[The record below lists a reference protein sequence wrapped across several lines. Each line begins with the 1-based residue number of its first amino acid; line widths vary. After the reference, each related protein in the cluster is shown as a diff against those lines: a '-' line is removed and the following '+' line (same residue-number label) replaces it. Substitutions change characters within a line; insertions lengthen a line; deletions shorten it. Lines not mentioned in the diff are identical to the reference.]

1 MKYVLFILFS
11 IVLLAYS
18 QSSQAQNAE
27 DKLYLKSNFW
37 GNKFYKGDTIYSI
50 NGVLEELAINEQ
62 PYNLMLKA
70 KKDNTFAQI
79 FGAAGGLLIGW
90 PIGTALGGGEPKWCL
105 AGIGAAFA
113 AISIP
118 LSINFKKKANQAIK
132 DHYSLIT
139 GSSKQRYKP
148 TYHMGMSAT
157 SVKLRVQF

>member
-1 MKYVLFILFS
+1 MKYILLTLFTIT
-11 IVLLAYS
+11 LLAYS
-18 QSSQAQNAE
+18 QSSQAQNTE

-50 NGVLEELAINEQ
+50 NGVLKELAVNEQ

-90 PIGTALGGGEPKWCL
+90 PLGTALGGGEPKWYL

-139 GSSKQRYKP
+139 ASSKWKHKP
-148 TYHMGMSAT
+148 TYYMGMSAT
-157 SVKLRVQF
+157 GLKLRVQF

>member
-1 MKYVLFILFS
+1 MKYVLFIIFS
-11 IVLLAYS
+11 IILLASS
-18 QSSQAQNAE
+18 QSSQAQITE

-50 NGVLEELAINEQ
+50 NGVLEELAVNEQ

-70 KKDNTFAQI
+70 KKDNSFAQI

-90 PIGTALGGGEPKWCL
+90 PLGTALGGGEPKWYL
-105 AGIGAAFA
+105 AGIGVGFV

-132 DHYSLIT
+132 DHYNLI
-139 GSSKQRYKP
+139 GSTKSKYKP
-148 TYHMGMSAT
+148 TYYMGMSST
-157 SVKLRVQF
+157 GLQLRIQF